1 MQNLRIFLTS
11 DIHLGLKFGGYPE
24 VQKELAD
31 ARFETLQRC
40 VEKANQEKCHIL
52 AVGGDMF
59 DKVTVAKRDVIRAAD
74 ILSEFQG
81 NVVLVLPGNHDY
93 ISLGQDDLWNSF
105 EQSAGDNI
113 LILKKMQIYPLDHY
127 DLDVNVYPA
136 PCDSKHSSENHIAW
150 IEQIPKDSNI
160 KYHVGLAHGSLEGL
174 SPDFNQDYFPMTKT
188 ELHQAGL
195 DIWLM
200 GHTHIQYPD
209 KSDARD
215 KVFYPAT
222 PEPDGFD
229 CRHEGKALILEL
241 NEDKKIKAHSLSTGQ
256 YRYYHDEVKVKTW
269 KDVEMLQTKYES
281 VEHSKTLLKIKLTGR
296 LPEEDYGKLPKVREN
311 LERNL
316 TYLHFDASEMTI
328 KINKDVINRQFT
340 QGSFPHQLLSKLESS
355 KDSDTLQEA
364 YEIIKG
370 IRG

>member
-1 MQNLRIFLTS
+1 MKYLRIFLTS

-24 VQKELAD
+24 VQKELAE
-31 ARFETLQRC
+31 ARFETLQQC
-40 VEKANQEKCHIL
+40 VRKANQEECHIF

-59 DKVTVAKRDVIRAAD
+59 DKVTVAKHDVIRAAN

-81 NVVLVLPGNHDY
+81 NVVLVMPGNHDY
-93 ISLGQDDLWNSF
+93 ISLGQNDLWDSF
-105 EQSAGDNI
+105 EQSAGDNM
-113 LILKKMQIYPLDHY
+113 LLLKEKKIYPLDHY
-127 DLDVNVYPA
+127 DLDVHVYPA
-136 PCDSKHSSENHIAW
+136 PCDSKHSSENHISW
-150 IEQIPKDSNI
+150 IEQSPKDSNI

-174 SPDFNQDYFPMTKT
+174 SPDFNQDYFPMTKA
-188 ELHQAGL
+188 ELHEAGL

-200 GHTHIQYPD
+200 GHTHIQYPAKPD
-209 KSDARD
+209 TRD

-229 CRHEGKALILEL
+229 CSHEGKALILEID
-241 NEDKKIKAHSLSTGQ
+241 EDKRIKAQSISTGQ
-256 YRYYHDEVKVKTW
+256 YRYDHEEVNVKTW
-269 KDVEMLQTKYES
+269 KDVETIQTEYES
-281 VEHSKTLLKIKLTGR
+281 VEHSKTLLKLKLTGR

-316 TYLHFDASEMTI
+316 TYLQFDASEMTI
-328 KINKDVINRQFT
+328 KINKDVINKQFT
-340 QGSFPHQLLSKLESS
+340 EGSFPHQLLSKLESS